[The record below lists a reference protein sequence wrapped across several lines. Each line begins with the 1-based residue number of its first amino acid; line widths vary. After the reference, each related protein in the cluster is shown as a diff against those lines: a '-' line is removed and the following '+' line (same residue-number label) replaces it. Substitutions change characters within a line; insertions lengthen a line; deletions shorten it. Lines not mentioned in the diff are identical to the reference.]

1 MKTAASQYPW
11 IEELEKTVIHS
22 LATSFGLDF
31 LLFKDKVGGEVDTI
45 HNVRQGIWA
54 TDNEQQ
60 RYENREAYDSDKYHD
75 KKIKKENSTYKTI
88 GANDKISQQEGKLR
102 DAYRNTT
109 MTTDEKRD
117 LDHVISANEIHND
130 PGRVLA
136 ELGGVELANQDSN
149 LQSTHRS
156 INRSMKETSID
167 EYLAK
172 LPELIVGHENKLTG
186 QKKQLSSMP
195 RDTPE
200 QQHKARIL
208 EGKISDNEKKIKALK
223 SIDPDAMQKRDKEAR
238 EPYNQ
243 QINQAYYTSSKFWKQ
258 TAGASAMAGVKM
270 GTRQMLGLIMAEAWF
285 ELREQ
290 LPKTLEKL
298 KANFSLDAFMA
309 SIKQTLQG
317 IWQRLKLR
325 FKDFLT
331 GFKDG
336 VFSGILGSAT
346 TTLFNVFATTQKMA
360 IKIIRELWG
369 NLVKAI
375 KLLIFNPQKLP
386 FVDLCKAVTA
396 VLSVGAATVVGTMIY
411 TQLLP
416 LCSFP
421 FGSALASFASA
432 LATGLITLG
441 LNYFLL
447 YSSLAEKLWAFIDS
461 LMPHAATVRQFQA
474 INIELDRY
482 LIELSRIEF
491 NLDADELGEFSLQLA
506 NCNDELQRGLLL
518 KEEVTKRGI
527 ELPYEMGNSASTR
540 KWLASLVK

>member
-22 LATSFGLDF
+22 LTTSFGLDF

-54 TDNEQQ
+54 TDNEQK
-60 RYENREAYDSDKYHD
+60 RYENRETYDSDKYHD
-75 KKIKKENSTYKTI
+75 KEVKTKDSTYKTT
-88 GANDKISQQEGKLR
+88 GANDKISQQEGKLH
-102 DAYRNTT
+102 DPYRNTSMGAGAPRHT
-109 MTTDEKRD
+109 
-117 LDHVISANEIHND
+117 DHVISAKEVHD
-130 PGRVLA
+130 DAGRVLA
-136 ELGGVELANQDSN
+136 ELDGVELANQRSN
-149 LQSTHRS
+149 LQSTHGT
-156 INRSMKETSID
+156 INSSKGKDSID
-167 EYLAK
+167 VFLAR
-172 LPELIVGHENKLTG
+172 LPEQIAKDENTVRNDRVRLAR
-186 QKKQLSSMP
+186 MP

-200 QQHKARIL
+200 QQHKARQL
-208 EGKISDNEKKIKALK
+208 EDKIRKTEEKISTLK
-223 SIDPDAMQKRDKEAR
+223 SVDPDEMRKRDKEAR

-290 LPKTLEKL
+290 LPKILETMKT
-298 KANFSLDAFMA
+298 NFGLDAFM
-309 SIKQTLQG
+309 SSVQQTLQG
-317 IWQRLKLR
+317 IWQRIKLR
-325 FKDFLT
+325 FKDFLSS
-331 GFKDG
+331 FKDG
-336 VFSGILGSAT
+336 AFAGILGSAT

-360 IKIIRELWG
+360 IKMIRELWG
-369 NLVKAI
+369 SLVKAV

-396 VLSVGAATVVGTMIY
+396 VLSVGAATVAGTMIY

-421 FGSALASFASA
+421 FGSELASFASA

-441 LNYFLL
+441 LNYVLL
-447 YSSLAEKLWAFIDS
+447 YSSFAEKIWAFIDA

-474 INIELDRY
+474 INTELDRY

-491 NLDADELGEFSLQLA
+491 NLDADELVEFSQQLA

-527 ELPYEMGNSASTR
+527 ELPYEMGNSTSTR
-540 KWLASLVK
+540 KWLSSLVK